1 MNSLAQRRRTA
12 TESLSNYTSP
22 GGGYAFRT
30 YDVRPPRRD
39 KGLLP
44 EDILAA
50 NLLSLRLSARDV
62 IPLFADGDG
71 APRELLEAM
80 NSALAALREARP
92 FEDHPSTSDLD
103 QTLAALVA
111 ANEATKGVKR
121 WTSVTVSKVLHRH
134 APQIVPIID
143 SRVRGFYGVKE
154 GQDQKL
160 YHQLWSDLREN
171 KGWLTELG
179 QDYSTP
185 DRRELSLLRVADII
199 IWMPSKAPDA
209 PTVDEL
215 APDTWDREGLEARGW
230 EGFTPLATLD
240 PREVPAV
247 PGVYVVLRSD
257 ASEPVFLPERPQA
270 SARQAHSYTQSA
282 LRSRWVR
289 DANLLYVGKAG
300 TSLQT
305 RLSQYRK
312 YGEGT
317 RANHNGGR
325 SIWQLADADR
335 LTVAWRQLPVVFD
348 GLGTGAAESALIR
361 RFKEAHGGS
370 RPFANLVG

>member
-1 MNSLAQRRRTA
+1 MNSLDQRRCTA
-12 TESLSNYTSP
+12 AESLSNYTSP

-30 YDVRPPRRD
+30 YDVRPAHREE
-39 KGLLP
+39 GLLP

-50 NLLSLRLSARDV
+50 NLLSLRLTASDV
-62 IPLFADGDG
+62 IPLFAEGDG
-71 APRELLEAM
+71 APQRLLEAM
-80 NSALAALREARP
+80 NNALETLREARP
-92 FEDHPSTSDLD
+92 FEAHPSTSDLD
-103 QTLAALVA
+103 QTLAALAA
-111 ANEATKGVKR
+111 ANEAAKGVKG

-143 SRVRGFYGVKE
+143 SRVRSFYGVKKS
-154 GQDQKL
+154 QDQML

-185 DRRELSLLRVADII
+185 DKRELSLLRVADII
-199 IWMPSKAPDA
+199 IWMPSKDPDA

-240 PREVPAV
+240 SREVPAV
-247 PGVYVVLRSD
+247 PGVYVVLRD
-257 ASEPVFLPERPQA
+257 DVSEPEFLPERPQA
-270 SARQAHSYTQSA
+270 SDRQAYSYTGSD
-282 LRSRWVR
+282 LRSRWVL
-289 DANLLYVGKAG
+289 DASVLYIGQAG
-300 TSLQT
+300 TSLRT
-305 RLSQYRK
+305 RLRQYRRF
-312 YGEGT
+312 GEGSGL
-317 RANHNGGR
+317 NHKGGR
-325 SIWQLADADR
+325 SIWHLADADR

-348 GLGTGAAESALIR
+348 GLGTGTAESGLIR